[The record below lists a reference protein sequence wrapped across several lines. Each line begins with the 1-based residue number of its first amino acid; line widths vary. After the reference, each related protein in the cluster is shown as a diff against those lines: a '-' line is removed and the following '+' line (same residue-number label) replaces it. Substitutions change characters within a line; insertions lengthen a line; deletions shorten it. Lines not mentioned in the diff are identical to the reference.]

1 MKKLLF
7 IALFL
12 SLGFSAFALTF
23 DAGGGTINAYSSL
36 RLFWQYQNI
45 DIDRADSN
53 ARDYNRNSIP
63 IGAQS
68 NSRLGFTFAKDNYGA
83 QVEFGLNLVEEHVG
97 SANSSLR
104 LAHFNYGFDGI
115 GKLTV
120 GLQPSLT
127 GTDTYFSQKLNP
139 AITGGDDG
147 ASGIGGVSTE
157 RHAAI
162 TFALKDNLASIQL
175 TPTAKYT
182 TAITAAGSAYSQTY
196 DNNTNAN
203 ELRQLIPMI
212 SLGFDGSKALQ
223 VPVKVGLTYA
233 LFSGIGD
240 DNSTPT
246 DPKNDETYNINAF
259 IATVVTNPQFGPFG
273 ITVGGFY
280 SMNGNVFGEIRG
292 WNGGRGQNTAVGA
305 ITTFSRKKAG
315 EIYDIIAFGVAA
327 EGRYKI
333 NDAVTAALGGG
344 YQQFSFDKAQAAW
357 EDASNFGIYANTTIK
372 LGKVFSIIPEVDYLQ
387 LESVS
392 TGHNKKA
399 DKLNEIIVGAQ
410 LKLDI

>member
-45 DIDRADSN
+45 DVDRADPA
-53 ARDYNRNSIP
+53 ARDYDRNSIP

-83 QVEFGLNLVEEHVG
+83 QVEFGLDLVNEHEG
-97 SANSSLR
+97 NANGSLR

-127 GTDTYFSQKLNP
+127 GIDTYFSQKLNP

-147 ASGIGGVSTE
+147 ASGIGALSTE

-175 TPTAKYT
+175 IPAAKYT
-182 TAITAAGSAYSQTY
+182 TAIDAAGFDSTGTTY
-196 DNNTNAN
+196 AN
-203 ELRQLIPMI
+203 KEVRQLLPII

-233 LFSGIGD
+233 MFTGIGD
-240 DNSTPT
+240 DNSDPT
-246 DPKNDETYNINAF
+246 KPKNDETYDVNAF
-259 IATVVTNPQFGPFG
+259 IASVVTNPQFGPFG
-273 ITVGGFY
+273 VTVGGFY
-280 SMNGNVFGEIRG
+280 SMNGNVFGEVRG
-292 WNGGRGQNTAVGA
+292 WNGGTTTQNTAVGA
-305 ITTFSRKKAG
+305 ITNFANKKPG
-315 EIYDIIAFGVAA
+315 EVYDITAFGVAA

-344 YQQFSFDKAQAAW
+344 YQQFSYDKKQLAW

-387 LESVS
+387 LESVN